1 MKRNSMVALV
11 LTLMLITLTFI
22 GCSPSETPE
31 PSTPADETP
40 KPAQTAGTKK
50 KSLCLILP
58 RE

>member
-22 GCSPSETPE
+22 GCSPSETQNHQLLPMRL
-31 PSTPADETP
+31 PNPP
-40 KPAQTAGTKK
+40 KLPGTKK
-50 KSLCLILP
+50 KPLQILP